1 MVERKIDESTM
12 QRLAFIKYVYG
23 VAVEQSQQ
31 PEPLAG
37 ASILTLHDGVE
48 LFLQLATEYLD
59 APRNSKQTSLMDYWN
74 VLNKKLPEP
83 GLAQKESMRRLN
95 SARVSLKHHGTLPSI
110 TAIESFRSSV
120 TNFFEDNTPMVF
132 NIDFTAISMINLVGN
147 EVVKGKLAR
156 AERLMDSGDTADAL
170 IEIAKAFE
178 RLLYDY
184 RRSTGMGFRELRSF
198 SFYHVPSNRVSAEMS
213 LGRVRTEMKEVKTEK
228 LRNVLGRS
236 LELLRDLHKSVVDIQ
251 RAMNVI
257 VLGLDYRRYAKF
269 KQVTP
274 SVTLMADN
282 QTEHIMWMPPGSEEA
297 VTLDDCTF
305 CMNYVIDCAIRL
317 QDVSFRDKRGPML
330 IGSRDPA

>member
-1 MVERKIDESTM
+1 MVERKIDEPTM
-12 QRLAFIKYVYG
+12 KRLAFIKYVYG

-37 ASILTLHDGVE
+37 ASILTLHDTVE
-48 LFLQLATEYLD
+48 LFLQLATEHLD
-59 APRNSKQTSLMDYWN
+59 VPRSSKQGFMDYWD
-74 VLNKKLPEP
+74 VLNKRLPVP

-95 SARVSLKHHGTLPSI
+95 NARVGLKHHGTLPSI
-110 TAIESFRSSV
+110 TAIESFRSGV
-120 TNFFEDNTPMVF
+120 ANFFEDNTPMVF
-132 NIDFTAISMINLVGN
+132 NIDFASISMINLVVN
-147 EVVKGKLAR
+147 EVAKEKLSR

-170 IEIAKAFE
+170 TEIAKAFE

-184 RRSTGMGFRELRSF
+184 RRSTGMAFKELRSL
-198 SFYHVPSNRVSAEMS
+198 SFYRVPSSRLSAEMS
-213 LGRVRTEMKEVKTEK
+213 LGRVRTEMKAVKTEK
-228 LRNVLGRS
+228 LRNILGRA
-236 LELLRDLHKSVVDIQ
+236 LELLGDLHKSVVDIQ

-274 SVTLMADN
+274 SVTIMADN
-282 QTEHIMWMPPGSEEA
+282 QTEHIMWMTPGSEDA

-317 QDVSFRDKRGPML
+317 QDVSFRDTRKR
-330 IGSRDPA
+330 SF